1 MGNEIYTDLENEEIN
16 KKDETLR
23 IEVIENLV
31 RQYPNDYALGN
42 KVREYIKSKEKSET
56 NLNL

>member
-1 MGNEIYTDLENEEIN
+1 MSEKEKEEPIN
-16 KKDETLR
+16 

-31 RQYPNDYALGN
+31 KQYPNDYALGN

-56 NLNL
+56 NFNL

>member
-1 MGNEIYTDLENEEIN
+1 MDKREKEKPLN
-16 KKDETLR
+16 
-23 IEVIENLV
+23 IEVIKNLV

-56 NLNL
+56 NFNL